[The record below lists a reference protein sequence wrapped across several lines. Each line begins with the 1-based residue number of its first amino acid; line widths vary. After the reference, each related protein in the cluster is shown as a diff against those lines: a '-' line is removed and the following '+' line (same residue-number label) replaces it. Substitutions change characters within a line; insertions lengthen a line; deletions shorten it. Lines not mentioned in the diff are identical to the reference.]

1 MPDSQD
7 LEDLERTI
15 EERRAAA
22 SRPPAGD
29 EQQELAELA
38 LTLEELAQ
46 TGPEFDDQAVWAK
59 VVDFIET
66 TPQRGGVSG
75 WISGWT
81 AGAWAW
87 LGGVP
92 ARPLLAPAAI
102 ASVLVIGAL
111 AFLVLQSPQSASAAF
126 LDDVRDLSALTDEA
140 LDDAELTDD
149 EIAELSGQTDLLLA
163 AIAGDDGALDDL
175 DDVELSEVITALVEA
190 ASRLEAQLGGDDGRV
205 AVILGQ
211 LGLISGSAGEALAAH
226 AIDGA
231 AAACD
236 GADDDDALEA
246 CDDALDAADEASDD
260 LDDEA
265 EEACEDELDEI
276 ADSSDAKRSDDD
288 EDGDDRHD
296 EDRDGDDRD
305 DEDGDDRDDED
316 DGHRDDEDDG
326 DRDRRG
332 QRRPPRH
339 RRRQ

>member
-1 MPDSQD
+1 MPDSHD

-175 DDVELSEVITALVEA
+175 DDVELREVITALVEA

-236 GADDDDALEA
+236 RADDDDALEA
-246 CDDALDAADEASDD
+246 CDDALDAADEA
-260 LDDEA
+260 
-265 EEACEDELDEI
+265 C
-276 ADSSDAKRSDDD
+276 
-288 EDGDDRHD
+288 
-296 EDRDGDDRD
+296 DDRD

-326 DRDRRG
+326 DRDDEDSDD
-332 QRRPPRH
+332 RH
-339 RRRQ
+339 DTDGDNDDDADDADDADDGDDGDDKDDDAGEDGESDDDD